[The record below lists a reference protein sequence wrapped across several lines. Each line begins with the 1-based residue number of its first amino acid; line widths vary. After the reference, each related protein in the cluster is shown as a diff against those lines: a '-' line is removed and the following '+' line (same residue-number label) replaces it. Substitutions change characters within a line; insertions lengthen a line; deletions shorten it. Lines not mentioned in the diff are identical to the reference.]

1 MRLNAKTA
9 ISTSKVLL
17 VPYSSWH
24 VPRYHEWMKDEEIQ
38 AATASEPL
46 TLEEEYAM
54 QRSWRQDADKLT
66 FIITLPVLQPQPQ
79 HQSQTEGQERQGQ
92 GLRLQLQLQD
102 GDDAPEQMLGD
113 INLFLRVED
122 EDEDGPSCPEIIIG
136 EIELMIAE
144 KANQRKGYGR
154 AALLAFLRYVLEH
167 EADIVGEFVQG
178 TGAGATTLQGRTDC
192 RFGALSVKI
201 GKENG
206 RSLAL
211 FESVGFCKVS
221 EEPSYFGEFELRR
234 MRRELSLESVD
245 EAMARAGV
253 EGYTEVSYERTE

>member
-9 ISTSKVLL
+9 ISTSRVLL

-66 FIITLPVLQPQPQ
+66 FIICLPVIRS
-79 HQSQTEGQERQGQ
+79 QSQSQFQTEGQDRP
-92 GLRLQLQLQD
+92 GLRLNE
-102 GDDAPEQMLGD
+102 GDDAPGQMLGD

-122 EDEDGPSCPEIIIG
+122 EDEDGPSSPEIIG

-144 KANQRKGYGR
+144 KTNQRKGYGR

-167 EADIVGEFVQG
+167 EGEILGEFVRG
-178 TGAGATTLQGRTDC
+178 SESSGATLQGRTDW

-201 GKENG
+201 GKENE

-234 MRRELSLESVD
+234 MRRELSRESVE
-245 EAMARAGV
+245 EAMATAGV
-253 EGYTEVSYERTE
+253 EGYTEVSYERTQ

>member
-1 MRLNAKTA
+1 MDAN
-9 ISTSKVLL
+9 
-17 VPYSSWH
+17 
-24 VPRYHEWMKDEEIQ
+24 EEQEIQ

-66 FIITLPVLQPQPQ
+66 FIICLPVLQSQSQ
-79 HQSQTEGQERQGQ
+79 SQSQTEGQERPG
-92 GLRLQLQLQD
+92 LQLQD
-102 GDDAPEQMLGD
+102 ADDAPGQMLGD
-113 INLFLRVED
+113 INLFLRVEH
-122 EDEDGPSCPEIIIG
+122 EDEDGTSSPEIIG

-144 KANQRKGYGR
+144 RANQRKGYGR

-167 EADIVGEFVQG
+167 EGEILGEFVRG
-178 TGAGATTLQGRTDC
+178 SESAGATLQGGTDW

-211 FESVGFCKVS
+211 FECVGFCKVS

-234 MRRELSLESVD
+234 MRRELSRESVED
-245 EAMARAGV
+245 AMARAGV
-253 EGYTEVSYERTE
+253 EGYTEVSYKRAE

>member
-66 FIITLPVLQPQPQ
+66 FIICLPVIRSQTQPQSQ
-79 HQSQTEGQERQGQ
+79 FQTEGQERL
-92 GLRLQLQLQD
+92 GLRLNE
-102 GDDAPEQMLGD
+102 GDDAPGQMLGD

-122 EDEDGPSCPEIIIG
+122 EDEDEDGPSSPEIIG
-136 EIELMIAE
+136 EMELMIAE
-144 KANQRKGYGR
+144 RANQRKGHGR

-167 EADIVGEFVQG
+167 QGEIVGEFVRG
-178 TGAGATTLQGRTDC
+178 SESAGATLQGRTDW
-192 RFGALSVKI
+192 RVGALSVKI

-234 MRRELSLESVD
+234 MRRELSRESVE

-253 EGYTEVSYERTE
+253 EGYTELSYERTE

>member
-9 ISTSKVLL
+9 ISTAKVLL

-66 FIITLPVLQPQPQ
+66 FIICLPVLRSLSQ
-79 HQSQTEGQERQGQ
+79 HAAEGQGRQES
-92 GLRLQLQLQD
+92 GLRLQLQD
-102 GDDAPEQMLGD
+102 GDDGPEQMLGD

-122 EDEDGPSCPEIIIG
+122 DDEDENENRSSCPEIIG

-167 EADIVGEFVQG
+167 EEDIVGEFVQG
-178 TGAGATTLQGRTDC
+178 TGAGATLQGRTDWK
-192 RFGALSVKI
+192 FGALSVKI

-211 FESVGFCKVS
+211 FGSVGFRKVS

-234 MRRELSLESVD
+234 VRRELSLESVD